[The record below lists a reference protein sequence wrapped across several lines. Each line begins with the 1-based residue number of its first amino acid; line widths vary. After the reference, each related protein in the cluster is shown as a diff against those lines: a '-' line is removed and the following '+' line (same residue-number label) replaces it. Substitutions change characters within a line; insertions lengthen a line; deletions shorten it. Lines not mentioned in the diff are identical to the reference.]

1 MMESR
6 AKMHLVTESHGE
18 HACKA
23 AKTQP
28 TEASPAARVLTSLA
42 RFMTSTLV
50 NQTAERK
57 RMRIVETLSVG
68 PRKQLVLVSCGGEH
82 FLVGTGPESVHTI
95 TRVRPEIE
103 ARLPRPI
110 ATGDETR

>member
-1 MMESR
+1 MMEPK
-6 AKMHLVTESHGE
+6 AMMHLVTESHGE
-18 HACKA
+18 HVCKA
-23 AKTQP
+23 PKTQP
-28 TEASPAARVLTSLA
+28 AGASLAGRVLAILV
-42 RFMTSTLV
+42 RFMMNSRI
-50 NQTAERK
+50 NQSAERK

-95 TRVRPEIE
+95 TRVRPEME

-110 ATGDETR
+110 ATGDEAR

>member
-1 MMESR
+1 MMEPKPR
-6 AKMHLVTESHGE
+6 MHLVTDLHGE

-28 TEASPAARVLTSLA
+28 TGASPAARVLAVLA
-42 RFMTSTLV
+42 RFMTGTLI
-50 NQTAERK
+50 NQPTGRK

-82 FLVGTGPESVHTI
+82 FLVGTGPDSVQTI

-110 ATGDETR
+110 ATGDEAR